1 MTINLNAPNVLT
13 APLLIGAP
21 VRTTNGS
28 TDSLPALT
36 ENGGNPASVL
46 AEFKGTDGGIVL
58 PRMTGAQRDA
68 LNPTAG
74 MLIYNTDTN
83 KANLYTNA
91 WEVITSA

>member
-13 APLLIGAP
+13 VPLLIGAP

-36 ENGGNPASVL
+36 ENDGNPASVL

-58 PRMTGAQRDA
+58 PRMTGAQRDS
-68 LNPTAG
+68 
-74 MLIYNTDTN
+74 
-83 KANLYTNA
+83 LYTNA